1 MSAAN
6 TLHSGL
12 AEIGLKLDGSTQE
25 KMLAYLALMRKWNN
39 AYNLTAITDENEMVI
54 YHLLDS
60 LAVLPYLWAGKWLD
74 VGCGAGVPG
83 AILAMARPEWDFTL
97 LDSNSKKTSFV
108 QQAVIEL
115 KLPNVRVHTG
125 RVEDWKTAE
134 RFDGIISR
142 AFADFDKITRLT
154 AHLLAENGRWAA
166 MKGRLG
172 NDLPGA
178 CRVEQQVTIH
188 VPGLNAARSL
198 IIAAKKGE

>member
-12 AEIGLKLDGSTQE
+12 AEIGLGLDGQTQE

-39 AYNLTAITDENEMVI
+39 TYNLTAIADENKMVI
-54 YHLLDS
+54 HHLLDS

-97 LDSNSKKTSFV
+97 LDSNRKKTSFV

-125 RVEDWKTAE
+125 RVEDWKTTE

-142 AFADFDKITRLT
+142 AFADFGKITRLT

-172 NDLPGA
+172 NDLLGA
-178 CRVEQQVTIH
+178 CRVEQQVAIQ

-198 IIAAKKGE
+198 VIAAKKGK